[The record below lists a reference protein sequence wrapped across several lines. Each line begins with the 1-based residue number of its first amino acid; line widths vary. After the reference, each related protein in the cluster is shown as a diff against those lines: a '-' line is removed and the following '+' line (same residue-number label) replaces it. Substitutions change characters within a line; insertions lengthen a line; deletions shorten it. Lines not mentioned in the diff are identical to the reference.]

1 MVKEREAMLKIV
13 DVSAGVGEKQ
23 ILKGLSLEVPKG
35 EVHVVMGPNG
45 VGKSTLSHIL
55 MAQKS
60 YSLSAGRIELD
71 GEDIT
76 ELGTRERALKGLFL
90 AFQYP
95 VAIPG
100 LKLSE
105 YLRNL
110 YNLRHGKQLSVAEFR
125 KIIRPKLEMLDIE
138 RGALGRY
145 LNEGFSG
152 GEMKRL
158 EMLQL
163 AVVEPKVAILDEI
176 DSGVDVDAQKI
187 VASAINKLKSESG
200 ISFVIITHY
209 QRLLN
214 IVNPDKV
221 HVMLDG
227 KISKSGGIE
236 IVNALE
242 KEGYDWVRNETGATA
257 AVSSSQL

>member
-1 MVKEREAMLKIV
+1 MLKLENII
-13 DVSAGVGEKQ
+13 AKVGEKQ
-23 ILKGLSLEVPKG
+23 ILNGLSLEIPKG

-45 VGKSTLSHIL
+45 VGKSTLSHVL
-55 MAQKS
+55 MGHKNYELVS
-60 YSLSAGRIELD
+60 GSIVLD
-71 GEDIT
+71 GQDISAKAT
-76 ELGTRERALKGLFL
+76 HERAMSGLYL

-125 KIIRPKLEMLDIE
+125 RTIKDKLELLKID
-138 RGALGRY
+138 RSVLSRY
-145 LNEGFSG
+145 LNDGFSG

-163 AVVEPKVAILDEI
+163 ALVSPKLAILDEI
-176 DSGVDVDAQKI
+176 DSGVDIDAQKI
-187 VASAINKLKSESG
+187 VANAINHLKKETG
-200 ISFVIITHY
+200 TSFLIITHY

-221 HVMLDG
+221 HIMLEG
-227 KISKSGGIE
+227 KINRSGDMGL
-236 IVNALE
+236 VTALE
-242 KEGYDWVRNETGATA
+242 AEGYEWIRKRPSEEVE
-257 AVSSSQL
+257 L